1 MFYLFQKRI
10 IIIKSH
16 SKKINTFLGKFFFEL
31 FYYLPNFYV
40 KEFYLLEKQCFIVW
54 YRKLNI
60 ELNEKKRGLK
70 IFGIC
75 FNHR

>member
-1 MFYLFQKRI
+1 MFYLFQKRK

-16 SKKINTFLGKFFFEL
+16 SKKINTFLGSFFEL
-31 FYYLPNFYV
+31 FYLLPNFYV

-70 IFGIC
+70 IFGIG
-75 FNHR
+75 FNNG